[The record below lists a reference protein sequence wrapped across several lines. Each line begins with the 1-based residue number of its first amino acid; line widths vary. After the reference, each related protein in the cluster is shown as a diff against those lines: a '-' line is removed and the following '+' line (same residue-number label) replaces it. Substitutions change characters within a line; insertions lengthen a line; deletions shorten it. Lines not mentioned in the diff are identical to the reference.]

1 MVNLLSIVSY
11 HILPAKM
18 GGQKGIALFN
28 EYISKHVNLTCVS
41 IQNNETQLA
50 KGYTF
55 LNTLS
60 NSKWRYANPFLFFTF
75 KKILKEKD
83 CKLLMI
89 EHPYYGWLG
98 LLLKWFCGVKL
109 IVHSH
114 NLEFQRFKSNGRWW
128 WPVLKWYEKFV
139 YRNADFVFFIT
150 DEDRL
155 FAEQNWKISPSK
167 ATTITYGFELNQ
179 APTATERKAAKQQ
192 LQQQYTIDANDKLL
206 LFNGTLDYEPNLNAL
221 QLILEKINPMLMQS
235 KQFYK
240 IFICGKGLPAQL
252 NKLENYKNQ
261 NIVFAGF
268 VDDIGLYFKG
278 CDIFLNPVVDGGG
291 IKTKLVEALGFD
303 MHVASTVNG
312 AIGVP
317 QAICNGKLK
326 VSNNEDML
334 ALYKDTISLFD
345 AEMAISSAYFEH
357 FYWGNIAK
365 KAAAVLEGL

>member
-11 HILPAKM
+11 HVLPAKM

-41 IQNNETQLA
+41 IQNNDPQLA

-55 LNTLS
+55 LNILS
-60 NSKWRYANPFLFFTF
+60 NSKWRYANPFLFFVF
-75 KKILKEKD
+75 KRLLKEKE

-128 WPVLKWYEKFV
+128 WPALKWYEKFV
-139 YRNADFVFFIT
+139 YKQSDFVFFIT

-155 FAEQNWKISPSK
+155 YAEETWKLKPTK
-167 ATTITYGFELNQ
+167 ATTITYGFELN
-179 APTATERKAAKQQ
+179 APPTNEERKFAKQQ
-192 LQQQYTIDANDKLL
+192 LQQQYGLAANEKLM

-221 QLILEKINPMLMQS
+221 KLIIETINPVLLQS
-235 KQFYK
+235 QKLYK
-240 IFICGKGLPAQL
+240 IFVCGKGLPASFDAL
-252 NKLENYKNQ
+252 KAYKDQ

-268 VDDIGLYFKG
+268 VDDISLYFKG

-303 MHVASTVNG
+303 MHVASTLNG

-317 QAICNGKLK
+317 EAICNGKLK
-326 VSNNEDML
+326 VSSNEDMQK
-334 ALYKDTISLFD
+334 LYENVLSLFEFP
-345 AEMAISSAYFEH
+345 AQISVAYFEH

-365 KAAAVLEGL
+365 KAAGVLEKL